1 MGCSCCG
8 ITYQEEVEDQI
19 LSYIKRINKTD
30 ATKNSLIKY
39 IKEDLL
45 RRASTVD
52 RYYYPYRNEDVEL
65 TVNLYKKYIST
76 KLKGNFDLIE
86 VKLKNKENEE
96 KVRLIEDEE
105 NKEEEIKEEKEIKIK
120 NLILN
125 VNENNKEENEENKKN
140 EINNYI
146 IINRKKIQLN

>member
-52 RYYYPYRNEDVEL
+52 RYYYPYRNEDVQL
-65 TVNLYKKYIST
+65 TVNLYKDYIYR
-76 KLKGNFDLIE
+76 KLKGNFELLDDII
-86 VKLKNKENEE
+86 KNKEEKKEKKGKEE
-96 KVRLIEDEE
+96 K
-105 NKEEEIKEEKEIKIK
+105 KEEEKEYEKDLEKEREK
-120 NLILN
+120 
-125 VNENNKEENEENKKN
+125 
-140 EINNYI
+140 
-146 IINRKKIQLN
+146 